1 MSAMTPEMPALWS
14 SREPTDEQL
23 RRAARTWVQDG
34 QPDSEQWARLPR
46 PSREAMRTLG
56 MNPRRVFVT
65 DEFPGPLT
73 KYVTLGDVVVRLVQ
87 AVTAVVLLWL
97 ILGGA
102 DWQTVALAGLAGFG
116 TCLLVHLADQRIEAR
131 HAARRERARPWIED
145 ELEASAPEDAV
156 G

>member
-1 MSAMTPEMPALWS
+1 MSTTMTAH
-14 SREPTDEQL
+14 EPTDEQL
-23 RRAARTWVQDG
+23 RRAARIWVQDG
-34 QPDSEQWARLPR
+34 QPDSEQWAHLPR
-46 PSREAMRTLG
+46 PSREAMRALG
-56 MNPRRVFVT
+56 MNPRQAFVT
-65 DEFPGPLT
+65 DEIPGPLT
-73 KYVTLGDVVVRLVQ
+73 KYVSLGDVVVRMVQ

-102 DWQTVALAGLAGFG
+102 DWQTVALSGLTGFG

-131 HAARRERARPWIED
+131 TAARRERARPWIED